1 MKNFFLIES
10 TLKIPNL
17 KKKSKNNC
25 ILTNPLY
32 RVHFPNPIYKLIV
45 DNAEPKTGVFSSQT
59 FSILTIYE
67 ILQTFYDQTF
77 IFKGEIN
84 SNEFNL

>member
-1 MKNFFLIES
+1 M
-10 TLKIPNL
+10 
-17 KKKSKNNC
+17 
-25 ILTNPLY
+25 
-32 RVHFPNPIYKLIV
+32 HFPNPIYKPIV

-59 FSILTIYE
+59 FSILSIYE